1 LSKDHLDLARDNGD
15 DCQDF
20 ARPDANLEQAR
31 AIIAGKI
38 ICILKERELS
48 MSSAAKV
55 AGVPRS
61 DLSRIRNKQL
71 ERFRLDRLI
80 VILGKLDEDV
90 EVNVTFTS
98 RKHGHHLA

>member
-1 LSKDHLDLARDNGD
+1 VALVLHVKAHTRRLRCASGFRSIARSKR
-15 DCQDF
+15 
-20 ARPDANLEQAR
+20 
-31 AIIAGKI
+31 KI

-55 AGVPRS
+55 ADVPRS
-61 DLSRIRNKQL
+61 YLSRIRKKHL

-98 RKHGHHLA
+98 RKHSHHLA

>member
-1 LSKDHLDLARDNGD
+1 
-15 DCQDF
+15 
-20 ARPDANLEQAR
+20 
-31 AIIAGKI
+31 
-38 ICILKERELS
+38 

-80 VILGKLDEDV
+80 VILGNLDEDV

-98 RKHGHHLA
+98 RKHSRHLA